1 MQVLSVL
8 FKLALLM
15 LGAAMLIGG
24 GLVGLCGVI
33 EGSGEVFMMGFL
45 PGMLG
50 LMLFIGIVGS
60 LKTRRK
66 DEAPAPTDSGDR
78 EP

>member
-8 FKLALLM
+8 LKLAMLM

-33 EGSGEVFMMGFL
+33 EGRGEVFVMGFL

-50 LMLFIGIVGS
+50 LALFIWIVGS

-66 DEAPAPTDSGDR
+66 DEGTVSKHAGRGES
-78 EP
+78 